1 MSHENIRLETKDGDV
16 IVYMAPSF
24 EWEPTFTNSITNEP
38 IPGKENAALALD
50 LDQWIGEITIQGQF
64 DHSENLPA
72 EHINAIE
79 TNLGITAPFTARD
92 QVNYAIDRLVF
103 DTAVEPPYNL
113 YIEGDRYIERN
124 ISQADPENG
133 LYPNVTISEI
143 RRPQEAGFNRLSYL
157 FRFVIGRVD

>member
-24 EWEPTFTNSITNEP
+24 EWEPTFSNSLTNEP

-50 LDQWIGEITIQGQF
+50 LDQWIGEITVQGQF
-64 DHSENLPA
+64 DHSANLPA
-72 EHINAIE
+72 DHVSAIE
-79 TNLGITAPFTARD
+79 SNIGLTAPFSAQD

-103 DTAVEPPYNL
+103 DESVSAPYNL
-113 YIEGDRYIERN
+113 YIEGDEYTALTPQDAN
-124 ISQADPENG
+124 PENG
-133 LYPNVTISEI
+133 VYPNVTISEI